1 MVELVPVKNPLIAL
15 AVDDNVPSSAYDTI
29 LATPI
34 LNRAGLWY
42 PELSRYYW
50 LSTKATVSP
59 EFNAAY
65 KLTLNKVPALLYTTG
80 KICTLPNPLT
90 LLPAVEL

>member
-34 LNRAGLWY
+34 LNRAGL
-42 PELSRYYW
+42 
-50 LSTKATVSP
+50 
-59 EFNAAY
+59 
-65 KLTLNKVPALLYTTG
+65 
-80 KICTLPNPLT
+80 
-90 LLPAVEL
+90 